1 MKEGEKTMN
10 NLFETWTWERKHITP
25 FSSYDESLLK
35 RTDVYSKYFQGT
47 IRKSTVH
54 PLVMRAIQT
63 YINLENGTMLSGQ
76 THLGAIGSQ
85 GNDMTIAEYPSVSG
99 EIHVVIYNRNKGNFK
114 AGIYSD
120 PIIPTDKPSSY
131 KYNENGNSGTAIFFA
146 LIPTLLGDSEFN
158 QAYQDYK
165 AQADAGFP
173 DADATSKAAALL
185 CDNLYRRVQNISKG
199 GSECIPV
206 KINAG
211 GAISPIRPLDVKNGV
226 YLPTNVIHGV
236 FEILKNENCDQKAA
250 PLISA
255 SSFVGKYRLDENRA
269 FTPEEE
275 LTIPELPNWYVI
287 PPEIQ
292 MICEHAKQTTGTSH
306 AMRNF
311 MMRGPAGTG
320 KTEGARA
327 IAAAMHLP
335 YRFITCSANTEIFD
349 LVGQILPATKER
361 THTKAGEYPSL
372 TDIQMDPASA
382 YYMLTG
388 NYEEQIDESDVY
400 QTLMDKIR
408 EDTATETGTASTRE
422 FEYVDTP
429 LVEAIRNGYLIE
441 IQEPSCIANPAVLV
455 GLNGL
460 LDQCKSITLPTGET
474 VLRHPD
480 TVIIITTNVD
490 YAGCRGMNQSIISR
504 MNLIIDLN
512 EPEVDT
518 LVKRVQGITGC
529 KDTSAIKTMAKIVH
543 SIHEYCHDA
552 AITDGC
558 CGVRELISWVQS
570 YMICNNIAEAAKY
583 TVLSCAS
590 SDASCREEI
599 KASCIDTILAA

>member
-1 MKEGEKTMN
+1 MN
-10 NLFETWTWERKHITP
+10 SLFDPWTWNRKHIAP
-25 FSSYDESLLK
+25 FDSYSKPLLA
-35 RTDVYSKYFQGT
+35 RTDVSSQYSNGPVLKA
-47 IRKSTVH
+47 TVH
-54 PLVMRAIQT
+54 PLVMRAVHA
-63 YINLENGTMLSGQ
+63 YMNLENGTLVAGQ
-76 THLGAIGSQ
+76 AHTGAIGSQ
-85 GNDMTIAEYPSVSG
+85 GNTMTIAEYPSVSG
-99 EIHVVIYNRNKGNFK
+99 ELHVVVYNRNTGTLK

-120 PIIPTDKPSSY
+120 PIIPTDKPVSY
-131 KYNENGNSGTAIFFA
+131 KYNENGNSGTAVFFA
-146 LIPTLLGDSEFN
+146 LIPTLLGNPEFN

-165 AQADAGFP
+165 AQAAAGFP
-173 DADATSKAAALL
+173 DDNKTSKAAALL
-185 CDNLYRRVQNISKG
+185 SDNVYRRVQNMSNG
-199 GSECIPV
+199 WPEGLPV
-206 KINAG
+206 KVNAG
-211 GAISPIRPLDVKNGV
+211 GVITPIRPLDVKKGT
-226 YLPTNVIHGV
+226 YLPTNVLFGN
-236 FEILKNENCDQKAA
+236 FEIMKNDNCTKKAVST
-250 PLISA
+250 ISL
-255 SSFVGKYRLDENRA
+255 SSFVGKYQLDENRQL
-269 FTPEEE
+269 TPEEE
-275 LTIPELPNWYVI
+275 LTVPELPSWYVV

-292 MICEHAKQTTGTSH
+292 MICEHAKQTTGTAH

-335 YRFITCSANTEIFD
+335 YRFITCSANTEVFD
-349 LVGQILPATKER
+349 LIGQILPSTKDTSQISEE
-361 THTKAGEYPSL
+361 KEYPSL

-388 NYEEQIDESDVY
+388 QYEESIDEFTVY
-400 QTLMDKIR
+400 KALLETVKQ
-408 EDTATETGTASTRE
+408 DTMNNSENASPARE

-429 LVEAIRNGYLIE
+429 LVDAIRNGYLLE

-480 TVIIITTNVD
+480 TVIVITTNVD

-504 MNLIIDLN
+504 MNLVIDLDA
-512 EPEVDT
+512 PDIDT
-518 LVKRVQGITGC
+518 LVQRVQGITGC
-529 KDTSAIKTMAKIVH
+529 KDTSAVRSMAEIVH

-552 AITDGC
+552 SITDGC
-558 CGVRELISWVQS
+558 CGVRELIAWVQS
-570 YMICNNIAEAAKY
+570 YMICNSISEAAKY

-599 KASCIDTILAA
+599 KASCLDTVLTA

>member
-1 MKEGEKTMN
+1 MN
-10 NLFETWTWERKHITP
+10 SLFDPWTWNRKHIAP
-25 FSSYDESLLK
+25 FDSYSKPLLA
-35 RTDVYSKYFQGT
+35 RTDVSSQYSNGPVLKA
-47 IRKSTVH
+47 TVH
-54 PLVMRAIQT
+54 PLVMRAVHA
-63 YINLENGTMLSGQ
+63 YMNLENGTLVADQ
-76 THLGAIGSQ
+76 AHTGAIGSQ
-85 GNDMTIAEYPSVSG
+85 GNTMTIAEYPSVSG
-99 EIHVVIYNRNKGNFK
+99 ELHVVVYNRNTGTLK

-120 PIIPTDKPSSY
+120 PIIPTDKPVSY
-131 KYNENGNSGTAIFFA
+131 KYNENGNSGTAVFFA
-146 LIPTLLGDSEFN
+146 LIPTLLGNPEFN

-165 AQADAGFP
+165 AQAAAGFP
-173 DADATSKAAALL
+173 DDNKTSKAAALL
-185 CDNLYRRVQNISKG
+185 SDNVYRRVQNMSNG
-199 GSECIPV
+199 WPEGLPV
-206 KINAG
+206 KVNAG
-211 GAISPIRPLDVKNGV
+211 GVITPIRSLDVKKGT
-226 YLPTNVIHGV
+226 YLPTNVLFGN
-236 FEILKNENCDQKAA
+236 FEILKNDNCTKKAVST
-250 PLISA
+250 ISL
-255 SSFVGKYRLDENRA
+255 SSFVGKYQLDENRQL
-269 FTPEEE
+269 TPEEE
-275 LTIPELPNWYVI
+275 LTVPELPSWYVV

-292 MICEHAKQTTGTSH
+292 MICEHAKQTTGTAH

-335 YRFITCSANTEIFD
+335 YRFITCSANTEVFD
-349 LVGQILPATKER
+349 LIGQILPSTKDTSQISEE
-361 THTKAGEYPSL
+361 KEYPSL

-388 NYEEQIDESDVY
+388 QYEESIDEFTVY
-400 QTLMDKIR
+400 KALLETVKQ
-408 EDTATETGTASTRE
+408 DTMNNSENASPARE

-429 LVEAIRNGYLIE
+429 LVDAIRNGYLLE

-480 TVIIITTNVD
+480 TVIVITTNVD

-504 MNLIIDLN
+504 MNLVIDLDA
-512 EPEVDT
+512 PDIDT
-518 LVKRVQGITGC
+518 LVQRVQGITGC
-529 KDTSAIKTMAKIVH
+529 KDTSAIRSMAEIVH

-552 AITDGC
+552 SITDGC
-558 CGVRELISWVQS
+558 CGVRELIAWVQS
-570 YMICNNIAEAAKY
+570 YMICNSISEAAKY

-599 KASCIDTILAA
+599 KASCLDTVLAA

>member
-1 MKEGEKTMN
+1 MN
-10 NLFETWTWERKHITP
+10 SLFDPWTWNRKHIAP
-25 FSSYDESLLK
+25 FDSYSKPLLA
-35 RTDVYSKYFQGT
+35 RTDVSSQYSNGPVLKA
-47 IRKSTVH
+47 TVH
-54 PLVMRAIQT
+54 PLVMRAVHA
-63 YINLENGTMLSGQ
+63 YMNLENGTLVAGQ
-76 THLGAIGSQ
+76 AHTGAIGSQ
-85 GNDMTIAEYPSVSG
+85 GNTMTIAEYPSVSG
-99 EIHVVIYNRNKGNFK
+99 ELHVVVYNRNTGTLK

-120 PIIPTDKPSSY
+120 PIIPTDKPVSY
-131 KYNENGNSGTAIFFA
+131 KYNENGNSGTAVFFA
-146 LIPTLLGDSEFN
+146 LIPTLLGNPEFN

-165 AQADAGFP
+165 AQAAAGFP
-173 DADATSKAAALL
+173 DDNKTSKAAALL
-185 CDNLYRRVQNISKG
+185 SDNVYRRVQNMSNG
-199 GSECIPV
+199 WPEGLPV
-206 KINAG
+206 KVNAG
-211 GAISPIRPLDVKNGV
+211 GVITPIRSLDVKKGT
-226 YLPTNVIHGV
+226 YLPTNVLFGN
-236 FEILKNENCDQKAA
+236 FEILKNDNCTKKAVST
-250 PLISA
+250 ISL
-255 SSFVGKYRLDENRA
+255 SSFVGKYQLDENRQL
-269 FTPEEE
+269 TPEEE
-275 LTIPELPNWYVI
+275 LTVPELPSWYVV

-292 MICEHAKQTTGTSH
+292 MICEHAKQTTGTAH

-335 YRFITCSANTEIFD
+335 YRFITCSANTEVFD
-349 LVGQILPATKER
+349 LIGQILPSTKDTSQISEE
-361 THTKAGEYPSL
+361 KEYPSL

-388 NYEEQIDESDVY
+388 QYEESIDEFTVY
-400 QTLMDKIR
+400 KALLETVKQ
-408 EDTATETGTASTRE
+408 DTMNNSENASPARE

-429 LVEAIRNGYLIE
+429 LVDAIRNGYLLE

-480 TVIIITTNVD
+480 TVIVITTNVD

-504 MNLIIDLN
+504 MNLVIDLDA
-512 EPEVDT
+512 PDIDT
-518 LVKRVQGITGC
+518 LVQRVQGITGC
-529 KDTSAIKTMAKIVH
+529 KDTSAIRSMAEIVH

-552 AITDGC
+552 SITDGC
-558 CGVRELISWVQS
+558 CGVRELIAWVQS
-570 YMICNNIAEAAKY
+570 YMICNSISEAAKY

-599 KASCIDTILAA
+599 KASCLDTVLAA

>member
-1 MKEGEKTMN
+1 MN
-10 NLFETWTWERKHITP
+10 SLFEAWTWSRKQISP
-25 FSSYDESLLK
+25 FDTYGKSLLS
-35 RTDVYSKYFQGT
+35 RTDVYSRYSQGSV
-47 IRKSTVH
+47 RKSVIH
-54 PLVMRAIQT
+54 PLVMRAIHA
-63 YINLENGTMLSGQ
+63 YMNLEKGTFPSGQ
-76 THLGAIGSQ
+76 VHQGAIGSQ
-85 GNDMTIAEYPSVSG
+85 GNDLTIAEYPSVSG
-99 EIHVVIYNRNKGNFK
+99 EIHVVIYNRNKGTLK
-114 AGIYSD
+114 AGVYSD
-120 PIIPTDKPSSY
+120 PIIPTDKPASY

-146 LIPTLLGDSEFN
+146 LMPTLLGDTEFN

-165 AQADAGFP
+165 AQADAGFS
-173 DADATSKAAALL
+173 DDDETSKTAALL
-185 CDNLYRRVQNISKG
+185 CDNVYRRCQNFTSG
-199 GSECIPV
+199 GSEGFPV

-211 GAISPIRPLDVKNGV
+211 GAIPPIRVLDMKKGT
-226 YLPTNVIHGV
+226 YLPTNVLLGK
-236 FEILKNENCDQKAA
+236 FEIVTDENCEQGAV
-250 PLISA
+250 PVISA
-255 SSFVGKYRLDENRA
+255 SSFVGKYRLDENRILSS
-269 FTPEEE
+269 EEE
-275 LTIPELPNWYVI
+275 LTVPELPNWYVI
-287 PPEIQ
+287 PQEIQ

-349 LVGQILPATKER
+349 LVGQILPATKEH
-361 THTKAGEYPSL
+361 TQTKAGEYPSL

-388 NYEEQIDESDVY
+388 DYEEQIDESDVY

-408 EDTATETGTASTRE
+408 EDAATETGTAPTRE

-429 LVEAIRNGYLIE
+429 LVEAIRNGYVIE

-480 TVIIITTNVD
+480 TVIVITTNVD

-504 MNLIIDLN
+504 MNLVIDLN
-512 EPEVDT
+512 EPNVDT

-529 KDTSAIKTMAKIVH
+529 KDTAAIKTMAEIVH

-599 KASCIDTILAA
+599 KASCLDTLLAA

>member
-1 MKEGEKTMN
+1 MN
-10 NLFETWTWERKHITP
+10 SLFDPWTWNRKHIAP
-25 FSSYDESLLK
+25 FDS
-35 RTDVYSKYFQGT
+35 YSKPLLARTNVSSQYSNGPVL
-47 IRKSTVH
+47 KATVH
-54 PLVMRAIQT
+54 PLVMRAVHA
-63 YINLENGTMLSGQ
+63 YMNLENGTLVAGQ
-76 THLGAIGSQ
+76 AHTGAIGSQ
-85 GNDMTIAEYPSVSG
+85 GNTMTIAEYPSVSG
-99 EIHVVIYNRNKGNFK
+99 ELHVVVYNRNTGTLK

-120 PIIPTDKPSSY
+120 PIIPTDKPVSY
-131 KYNENGNSGTAIFFA
+131 KYNENGNSGTAVFFA
-146 LIPTLLGDSEFN
+146 LIPTLLGNPEFN

-165 AQADAGFP
+165 AQAAAGFP
-173 DADATSKAAALL
+173 DDNKTSKAAALL
-185 CDNLYRRVQNISKG
+185 SDNVYRRVQNMSNG
-199 GSECIPV
+199 WPEGLPV
-206 KINAG
+206 KVNAG
-211 GAISPIRPLDVKNGV
+211 GVITPIRSLDVKKGT
-226 YLPTNVIHGV
+226 YLPTNVLFGN
-236 FEILKNENCDQKAA
+236 FEILKNDNCTKKAVST
-250 PLISA
+250 ISL
-255 SSFVGKYRLDENRA
+255 SSFVGKYQLDENRQL
-269 FTPEEE
+269 TPEEE
-275 LTIPELPNWYVI
+275 LTVPELPSWYVV

-292 MICEHAKQTTGTSH
+292 MICEHAKQTTGTAH

-335 YRFITCSANTEIFD
+335 YRFITCSANTEVFD
-349 LVGQILPATKER
+349 LIGQILPSTKDTSQISEE
-361 THTKAGEYPSL
+361 KEYPSL

-388 NYEEQIDESDVY
+388 QYEESIDEFTVY
-400 QTLMDKIR
+400 KALLETVKQ
-408 EDTATETGTASTRE
+408 DTMNNSENASPARE

-429 LVEAIRNGYLIE
+429 LVDAIRNGYLLE

-480 TVIIITTNVD
+480 TVIVITTNVD

-504 MNLIIDLN
+504 MNLVIDLDA
-512 EPEVDT
+512 PDIDT
-518 LVKRVQGITGC
+518 LVQRVQGITGC
-529 KDTSAIKTMAKIVH
+529 KDTSAIRSMAEIVH

-552 AITDGC
+552 SITDGC
-558 CGVRELISWVQS
+558 CGVRELIAWVQS
-570 YMICNNIAEAAKY
+570 YMICNSISEAAKY

-599 KASCIDTILAA
+599 KASCLDTVLAA

>member
-1 MKEGEKTMN
+1 MN
-10 NLFETWTWERKHITP
+10 SLFDPWTWNRKHIAP
-25 FSSYDESLLK
+25 FDSYSKPLLA
-35 RTDVYSKYFQGT
+35 RTDVSSQYSNGPVLKA
-47 IRKSTVH
+47 TVH
-54 PLVMRAIQT
+54 PLVMRAIHT
-63 YINLENGTMLSGQ
+63 YMNLENGTPAASQ
-76 THLGAIGSQ
+76 THTGAIGSQ
-85 GNDMTIAEYPSVSG
+85 GNTLTIAEYPSVSG
-99 EIHVVIYNRNKGNFK
+99 ELHVVVYNRNTGTLK

-120 PIIPTDKPSSY
+120 PIIPTDKPVSY
-131 KYNENGNSGTAIFFA
+131 KYNENGNSGTAVFFA
-146 LIPTLLGDSEFN
+146 LIPTLLGDPEFN

-165 AQADAGFP
+165 AQAAAGFP
-173 DADATSKAAALL
+173 DDNETSKAAALL
-185 CDNLYRRVQNISKG
+185 SDNVYRRVQNMSSG
-199 GSECIPV
+199 GPEGLPV
-206 KINAG
+206 KVNAG
-211 GAISPIRPLDVKNGV
+211 GVITPIRSLDVKKGT
-226 YLPTNVIHGV
+226 YLPTNILFGS
-236 FEILKNENCDQKAA
+236 FEIMKNDNCTKKAVST
-250 PLISA
+250 ISL
-255 SSFVGKYRLDENRA
+255 SSFVGKYQLDENRRL
-269 FTPEEE
+269 TPEEE
-275 LTIPELPNWYVI
+275 LTVPELPSWYVV

-292 MICEHAKQTTGTSH
+292 MICEHAKQTTGTAH

-335 YRFITCSANTEIFD
+335 YRFITCSANTEVFD
-349 LVGQILPATKER
+349 LIGQILPSTKNASQIEE
-361 THTKAGEYPSL
+361 KEYPSL

-388 NYEEQIDESDVY
+388 QYEESIDEFTVY
-400 QTLMDKIR
+400 KALLETVKQ
-408 EDTATETGTASTRE
+408 DTMNNSENASPTRE

-429 LVEAIRNGYLIE
+429 LVDAIRNGYLLE

-480 TVIIITTNVD
+480 TVIVITTNVD

-504 MNLIIDLN
+504 MNLVIDLDA
-512 EPEVDT
+512 PDIDT
-518 LVKRVQGITGC
+518 LVQRVQGITGC
-529 KDTSAIKTMAKIVH
+529 KDTSAVRSMAEIVH

-552 AITDGC
+552 SITDGC
-558 CGVRELISWVQS
+558 CGVRELIAWVQS
-570 YMICNNIAEAAKY
+570 YMICNSISEAAKY

-599 KASCIDTILAA
+599 KASCLDTVLAA

>member
-1 MKEGEKTMN
+1 MN
-10 NLFETWTWERKHITP
+10 SLFESWTWNRKHIAP
-25 FSSYDESLLK
+25 FDGYGKPLLS
-35 RTDVYSKYFQGT
+35 RTDVSSLYSNGPVLKAT
-47 IRKSTVH
+47 IH
-54 PLVMRAIQT
+54 PLIMRAVQA
-63 YINLENGTMLSGQ
+63 YMNLENGTSTTGSAHQ
-76 THLGAIGSQ
+76 GAIGSQ

-99 EIHVVIYNRNKGNFK
+99 ELHVVIYNRNTGTLK

-120 PIIPTDKPSSY
+120 PIIPTDKPVSY
-131 KYNENGNSGTAIFFA
+131 KYNENGNSGTAVFFA
-146 LIPTLLGDSEFN
+146 LLPTLLGDSEFN

-165 AQADAGFP
+165 AQASAGFP
-173 DADATSKAAALL
+173 DDNETSRAAALL
-185 CDNLYRRVQNISKG
+185 CDNVYRRVQNMSSG
-199 GSECIPV
+199 GPEGIPV

-211 GAISPIRPLDVKNGV
+211 GAISPIRPLDIKKGT
-226 YLPTNVIHGV
+226 YLPTNILLGN
-236 FEILKNENCDQKAA
+236 FEIMKDENCTKKAVST
-250 PLISA
+250 ISL
-255 SSFVGKYRLDENRA
+255 SSFVGKYQLDENRQL
-269 FTPEEE
+269 TPEEE
-275 LTIPELPNWYVI
+275 LTVPDLPSWYIV

-292 MICEHAKQTTGTSH
+292 MICEHAKQTTGTAH

-335 YRFITCSANTEIFD
+335 YRFITCSANTEVFD
-349 LVGQILPATKER
+349 LIGQILPTTKDTAQAEE
-361 THTKAGEYPSL
+361 KEYPSL

-388 NYEEQIDESDVY
+388 QYEESIDEFTVY
-400 QTLMDKIR
+400 KALL
-408 EDTATETGTASTRE
+408 ETVKKDAIGSSELSAPARE

-429 LVEAIRNGYLIE
+429 LVDAIRNGYLLE

-480 TVIIITTNVD
+480 TVIVITTNVD

-504 MNLIIDLN
+504 MNLVIDL
-512 EPEVDT
+512 EAPDIDT
-518 LVKRVQGITGC
+518 LVQRVQGITGC
-529 KDTSAIKTMAKIVH
+529 KDTSAVRSMAEIVH

-552 AITDGC
+552 SITDGC
-558 CGVRELISWVQS
+558 CGVRELIAWVQS
-570 YMICNNIAEAAKY
+570 FMICNSISEAAKY

-599 KASCIDTILAA
+599 KASCLDTVLAA

>member
-1 MKEGEKTMN
+1 MN
-10 NLFETWTWERKHITP
+10 NLFDTWTWDRKHIEP
-25 FSSYDESLLK
+25 FSSYSKTLLK
-35 RTDVYSKYFQGT
+35 RTDVYSKYFQGS
-47 IRKSTVH
+47 IRKSTIH
-54 PLVMRAIQT
+54 PLVMRAVQA
-63 YINLENGTMLSGQ
+63 YVNLENGTLPSGQ
-76 THLGAIGSQ
+76 VHQGALGSQ
-85 GNDMTIAEYPSVSG
+85 GNDLTIAEYPSVSG
-99 EIHVVIYNRNKGNFK
+99 EIHVVIYNRNRGTFK

-120 PIIPTDKPSSY
+120 PIIPTDKPGSY
-131 KYNENGNSGTAIFFA
+131 KYNENGNSGTAIYFA
-146 LIPTLLGDSEFN
+146 LMPTLLGDTEFN

-173 DADATSKAAALL
+173 DDEETSKAAALL
-185 CDNLYRRVQNISKG
+185 CDNAYRRVQNFSSG
-199 GSECIPV
+199 GSESFPV

-211 GAISPIRPLDVKNGV
+211 GAIPPIRSLDVKKGT
-226 YLPTNVIHGV
+226 YLPTNVLLGK
-236 FEILKNENCDQKAA
+236 FEVVTDENCEQTVT
-250 PLISA
+250 PVISA
-255 SSFVGKYRLDENRA
+255 SSFIGKYRLDESRVL
-269 FTPEEE
+269 TSEEE
-275 LTIPELPNWYVI
+275 LTVPELPNWYVI

-349 LVGQILPATKER
+349 LIGQILPATKE
-361 THTKAGEYPSL
+361 HTSGQAGEYPSL

-388 NYEEQIDESDVY
+388 DYEEQIDENDVY
-400 QTLMDKIR
+400 QALMDKIR
-408 EDTATETGTASTRE
+408 EDTATETGTAPARE

-480 TVIIITTNVD
+480 TVIVITTNVD

-504 MNLIIDLN
+504 MNLVIDLN
-512 EPEVDT
+512 EPDVDT

-529 KDTSAIKTMAKIVH
+529 KDTSTVKTMAQIVH

-583 TVLSCAS
+583 TILSCAS

-599 KASCIDTILAA
+599 KASCMDTILAA

>member
-1 MKEGEKTMN
+1 
-10 NLFETWTWERKHITP
+10 
-25 FSSYDESLLK
+25 
-35 RTDVYSKYFQGT
+35 
-47 IRKSTVH
+47 
-54 PLVMRAIQT
+54 MRAVHA
-63 YINLENGTMLSGQ
+63 YMNLENGTLVAGQ
-76 THLGAIGSQ
+76 AHTGAIGSQ
-85 GNDMTIAEYPSVSG
+85 GNTMTIAEYPSVSG
-99 EIHVVIYNRNKGNFK
+99 ELHVVVYNRNTGTLK

-120 PIIPTDKPSSY
+120 PIIPTDKPVSY
-131 KYNENGNSGTAIFFA
+131 KYNENGNSGTAVFFA
-146 LIPTLLGDSEFN
+146 LIPTLLGNPEFN

-165 AQADAGFP
+165 AQAAAGFP
-173 DADATSKAAALL
+173 DDNKTSKAAALL
-185 CDNLYRRVQNISKG
+185 SDNVYRRVQNMSNG
-199 GSECIPV
+199 WPEGLPV
-206 KINAG
+206 KVNAG
-211 GAISPIRPLDVKNGV
+211 GVITPIRSLDVKKGT
-226 YLPTNVIHGV
+226 YLPTNVLFGN
-236 FEILKNENCDQKAA
+236 FEILKNDNCTKKAVST
-250 PLISA
+250 ISL
-255 SSFVGKYRLDENRA
+255 SSFVGKYQLDENRQL
-269 FTPEEE
+269 TPEEE
-275 LTIPELPNWYVI
+275 LTVPELPSWYVV

-292 MICEHAKQTTGTSH
+292 MICEHAKQTTGTAH

-335 YRFITCSANTEIFD
+335 YRFITCSANTEVFD
-349 LVGQILPATKER
+349 LIGQILPSTKDTSQISEE
-361 THTKAGEYPSL
+361 KEYPSL

-388 NYEEQIDESDVY
+388 QYEESIDEFTVY
-400 QTLMDKIR
+400 KALLETVKQ
-408 EDTATETGTASTRE
+408 DTMNNSENASPARE

-429 LVEAIRNGYLIE
+429 LVDAIRNGYLLE

-480 TVIIITTNVD
+480 TVIVITTNVD

-504 MNLIIDLN
+504 MNLVIDLDA
-512 EPEVDT
+512 PDIDT
-518 LVKRVQGITGC
+518 LVQRVQGITGC
-529 KDTSAIKTMAKIVH
+529 KDTSAIRSMAEIVH

-552 AITDGC
+552 SITDGC
-558 CGVRELISWVQS
+558 CGVRELIAWVQS
-570 YMICNNIAEAAKY
+570 YMICNSISEAAKY

-599 KASCIDTILAA
+599 KASCLDTVLAA

>member
-1 MKEGEKTMN
+1 MN
-10 NLFETWTWERKHITP
+10 SLFDPWTWNRKHIAP
-25 FSSYDESLLK
+25 FDSYSKPLLA
-35 RTDVYSKYFQGT
+35 RTDVSSQYSNGPVLKA
-47 IRKSTVH
+47 TVH
-54 PLVMRAIQT
+54 PLVMRAVHA
-63 YINLENGTMLSGQ
+63 YMNLENGTLVAGQ
-76 THLGAIGSQ
+76 AHTGAIGSQ
-85 GNDMTIAEYPSVSG
+85 GNTMTIAEYPSVSG
-99 EIHVVIYNRNKGNFK
+99 ELHVVVYNRNTGTLK

-120 PIIPTDKPSSY
+120 PIIPTDKPVSY
-131 KYNENGNSGTAIFFA
+131 KYNENGNSGTAVFFA
-146 LIPTLLGDSEFN
+146 LIPTLLGDPEFN

-165 AQADAGFP
+165 AQAAAGFP
-173 DADATSKAAALL
+173 DDNETSKAAALL
-185 CDNLYRRVQNISKG
+185 SDNVYRRVQNMSNG
-199 GSECIPV
+199 GPEGLPV
-206 KINAG
+206 KVNAG
-211 GAISPIRPLDVKNGV
+211 GVITPIRSLDVKKGT
-226 YLPTNVIHGV
+226 YLPTNILFGN
-236 FEILKNENCDQKAA
+236 FEIMKTDNCTKKAVST
-250 PLISA
+250 ISLA
-255 SSFVGKYRLDENRA
+255 SFVGKYQLDEKRRL
-269 FTPEEE
+269 TPEEE
-275 LTIPELPNWYVI
+275 LTVPELPSWYVV

-292 MICEHAKQTTGTSH
+292 MICEHAKQTTGTAH

-335 YRFITCSANTEIFD
+335 YRFITCSANTEVFD
-349 LVGQILPATKER
+349 LIGQILPSTKDTSQISEE
-361 THTKAGEYPSL
+361 KEYPSL

-388 NYEEQIDESDVY
+388 QYEESIDEFTVY
-400 QTLMDKIR
+400 KALLETVKQ
-408 EDTATETGTASTRE
+408 DTINNSENASPARE

-429 LVEAIRNGYLIE
+429 LVDAIRNGYLLE

-480 TVIIITTNVD
+480 TVIVITTNVD

-504 MNLIIDLN
+504 MNLVIDLDA
-512 EPEVDT
+512 PDIDT
-518 LVKRVQGITGC
+518 LVQRVQGITGC
-529 KDTSAIKTMAKIVH
+529 KDTSAVRSMAEIVH

-552 AITDGC
+552 SITDGC
-558 CGVRELISWVQS
+558 CGVRELIAWVQS
-570 YMICNNIAEAAKY
+570 YMICNSISEAAKY

-599 KASCIDTILAA
+599 KASCLDTVLAA

>member
-1 MKEGEKTMN
+1 MN
-10 NLFETWTWERKHITP
+10 SLFDPWTWNRKHIAP
-25 FSSYDESLLK
+25 FDSYGKPLLS
-35 RTDVYSKYFQGT
+35 RTDVSSLYSNGPVLKAT
-47 IRKSTVH
+47 IH
-54 PLVMRAIQT
+54 PLVMRAVQA
-63 YINLENGTMLSGQ
+63 YMNLENGTPPAGAPHQ
-76 THLGAIGSQ
+76 GAIGSQ
-85 GNDMTIAEYPSVSG
+85 GNDITIAEYPSVSG
-99 EIHVVIYNRNKGNFK
+99 DVHVVIYNRNTGTLK

-120 PIIPTDKPSSY
+120 PIIPTDKPGSY

-146 LIPTLLGDSEFN
+146 LLPTLLGDSEFN

-165 AQADAGFP
+165 VQAAAGFP
-173 DADATSKAAALL
+173 DDNETSKAAALL
-185 CDNLYRRVQNISKG
+185 CDNVYRRVQNMSSG
-199 GSECIPV
+199 GPEGIPI

-211 GAISPIRPLDVKNGV
+211 GAISPIRSLDVKKGT
-226 YLPTNVIHGV
+226 YLPTNILLGS
-236 FEILKNENCDQKAA
+236 FEIMKNENCTKKA
-250 PLISA
+250 ISTISL
-255 SSFVGKYRLDENRA
+255 SSFVGKYQLDENRRL
-269 FTPEEE
+269 TPEEE
-275 LTIPELPNWYVI
+275 LTVPDLPSWYVV

-292 MICEHAKQTTGTSH
+292 MICEHAKQTTGTAH

-335 YRFITCSANTEIFD
+335 YRFITCSANTEVFD
-349 LVGQILPATKER
+349 LIGQILPATKDTSQTEE
-361 THTKAGEYPSL
+361 KEYPSL

-388 NYEEQIDESDVY
+388 QYEESIDEFTVY
-400 QTLMDKIR
+400 KTLLESVKRDAINSS
-408 EDTATETGTASTRE
+408 EGSAPARE

-429 LVEAIRNGYLIE
+429 LVDAIRNGYLLE

-480 TVIIITTNVD
+480 TVIVITTNVD

-504 MNLIIDLN
+504 MNLVIDL
-512 EPEVDT
+512 EAPDIDT
-518 LVKRVQGITGC
+518 LVQRVQGITGC
-529 KDTSAIKTMAKIVH
+529 KDTSAVRSMAEIVH

-558 CGVRELISWVQS
+558 CGVRELIAWVQS
-570 YMICNNIAEAAKY
+570 YMICNSISEAAKY

-599 KASCIDTILAA
+599 KASCLDTVLAA